1 MKRIAEQFD
10 IEGRILSVNRLGEG
24 FINDTFIVVAQSD
37 KGTRRYILQRK
48 NGNIFKNIPGMIDN
62 ILKITAHLKK
72 KINAAGGDPSRETL
86 TLIPAKNGD
95 YYLNIEGEYW
105 CLTLYI
111 EDSVTYQSA
120 DSEMLAEQ
128 GGRGLSAFQLPLSD
142 FDQPLTDTLPGFHN
156 IRFRY
161 EQWEK
166 SLATDP
172 VGRAASVKHLI
183 DEIEQR
189 RGEMLDFYGLIENGK
204 IPLRVTHNDT
214 KISNILFDKTGNP
227 LCMIDLDTVLKAPCL
242 YDFGDSIRSYANT
255 AAEDE
260 QDLSKVELS
269 TSMYE
274 AFYRGYISNADKFIT
289 EIEKKYLPFS
299 ARYITYEQVLRF
311 LMDYI
316 DGDTYYRI
324 KYPQH
329 NLVRTLAQ
337 LELLRSIE
345 NKLHI

>member
-37 KGTRRYILQRK
+37 KDTRRYILQRK

-128 GGRGLSAFQLPLSD
+128 GGRGLSAFQLLLSD

-260 QDLSKVELS
+260 HDLSKVELS

-289 EIEKKYLPFS
+289 EIERKYLPFS

>member
-128 GGRGLSAFQLPLSD
+128 GGRGLSAFQLLLSD

-289 EIEKKYLPFS
+289 EIERKYLPFS

>member
-86 TLIPAKNGD
+86 TLIPAKNED

-128 GGRGLSAFQLPLSD
+128 GGRGLSAFQLLLSD

-214 KISNILFDKTGNP
+214 KISNILFDKIGNP

-289 EIEKKYLPFS
+289 EIERKYLPFS

-337 LELLRSIE
+337 LKLLRSIE